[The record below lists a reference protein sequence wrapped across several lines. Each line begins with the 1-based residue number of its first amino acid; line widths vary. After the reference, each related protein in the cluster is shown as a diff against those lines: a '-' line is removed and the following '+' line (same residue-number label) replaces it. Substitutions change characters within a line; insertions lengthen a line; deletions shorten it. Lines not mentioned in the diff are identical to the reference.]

1 MPKYLTLFL
10 AMIVCFSCVPEE
22 KYTLDDPDG
31 EYAIALVDSDI
42 NIVDLAEASD
52 QENLEIQIDEEDRIT
67 LFYKGD
73 VVEQVSTQIFPPF
86 PYGQYTDI
94 TENFSPIDFPV
105 PEGRTVDIAV
115 FDGTNLVFEFES
127 SFDQDVTVNLEFPEI
142 KRDEETW
149 KMDFFIDYQGEANTF
164 YRSDTIDISGWAIN
178 TEDNYLSSN
187 YIATLEDGTSVT
199 LDRVAFWLDFFDFD
213 YVQGFFGGSS
223 APLVGDVITID
234 VFNKWLSGGLTFD
247 DPKFNFQVENAFG
260 FPVRMLVNEIVITS
274 ISGTEFQLEG
284 QAVDDGVAFNFP
296 GLDEVGEIAI
306 TNFNYDN
313 SNTNIGELFNEK
325 AASIFYDVVGVA
337 NSASD
342 PMVTGFLTDDSYYKI
357 KVAVELPLLCK
368 LNNLKLTDT
377 FDIDLTDFDDFNSAE
392 FKMITQNAFPFNID
406 IELDL
411 LDDAGNKLASVLPDG
426 SVFLKSGV
434 LRSDGGVDP
443 LESLTTLIPIEEDL
457 VDAVKQTERI
467 AVISTFS
474 NSEIAP
480 DESFWIRSSYGV
492 DFKLGIKVNNE
503 GN

>member
-1 MPKYLTLFL
+1 MFKYVLLF
-10 AMIVCFSCVPEE
+10 AVIFSCFSCVPEE
-22 KYTLDDPDG
+22 KYTLADVDG
-31 EYAIALVDSDI
+31 EFAIALVDSDI

-52 QENLEIQIDEEDRIT
+52 QENLEVQVDENDRVT

-115 FDGTNLVFEFES
+115 FDGTNLVFQFES
-127 SFDQDVTVNLEFPEI
+127 SFQQDVTVNLEFPEI
-142 KRDEETW
+142 KQDGETW
-149 KMDFFIDYQGEANTF
+149 KMDFFIDYQGGDTTF
-164 YRSDTIDISGWAIN
+164 YRSDTIDITGWAID
-178 TEDNYLSSN
+178 TEDNFLSSN
-187 YIATLEDGTSVT
+187 YIATLEDGSSVT
-199 LDRVAFWLDFFDFD
+199 LDKVEFWLDFFDFD
-213 YVQGFFGGSS
+213 YVEGFFGGSS

-247 DPKFNFQVENAFG
+247 DPKFNFQVENSFG
-260 FPVRMLVNEIVITS
+260 FPVRMFVNEIVITT
-274 ISGTEFQLEG
+274 ISGNSLQLEG
-284 QAVDDGVAFNFP
+284 TAVDEGVAFNFP
-296 GLDEVGEIAI
+296 GLDQVGEIAL

-325 AASIFYDVVGVA
+325 AASVFYDVVGEA

-342 PMVTGFLTDDSYYKI
+342 PMVVGFLEDDSFYKI

-368 LNNLKLTDT
+368 LNDLKLTDT
-377 FDIDLTDFDDFNSAE
+377 FDIDLTDFDEFNSAE
-392 FKMITQNAFPFNID
+392 FKMVTQNAFPFNINL
-406 IELDL
+406 EVDL
-411 LDDAGNKLASVLPDG
+411 LDDNDNLLGRLFPDG
-426 SVFLKSGV
+426 SVFLESGV
-434 LRSDGGVDP
+434 LKEEGQVEP
-443 LESLTTLIPIEEDL
+443 LAPLATFVPIEDAL
-457 VDAVKQTERI
+457 VEAVKNTKKI

-480 DESFWIRSSYGV
+480 DESFWILSNYGV
-492 DFKLGIKVNNE
+492 DFRLGIKVNNE